1 PRPVPGPGPSGGP
14 QRPDRRPIGAP
25 GGVRASTD
33 RRNGGTA
40 MRMKAISALWL
51 AALAAGCG
59 SYEVRDTNAAVDRN
73 PMCASR
79 PDRPGE
85 PVASDCERETS
96 ATWSSERRDSPPVDF
111 RRKRDDD

>member
-1 PRPVPGPGPSGGP
+1 
-14 QRPDRRPIGAP
+14 
-25 GGVRASTD
+25 
-33 RRNGGTA
+33 

-79 PDRPGE
+79 PDRPCE
-85 PVASDCERETS
+85 LVASDCERETS

-111 RRKRDDD
+111 RRKRDDDCTAQRPRRAFRARAWPGRGSAAVERLHRAGVV

>member
-1 PRPVPGPGPSGGP
+1 
-14 QRPDRRPIGAP
+14 
-25 GGVRASTD
+25 
-33 RRNGGTA
+33 